1 MSRDLAVTL
10 AADVVGYR
18 DLKAEDHEAALSVAY
33 ESWRAFEDCLNRHH
47 GNRLAIVLEA
57 SYLARFPSALAAVRC
72 AVDLQRDLLG
82 RSEAVPALR
91 QFPLRI
97 GVNHDGRQ
105 SLDGSGPAVTGDYH
119 VDRLLAP
126 AEPGGLCLSRTVYD
140 EVCDQLNEPSG
151 GAGDADSMAVLH
163 QEIRRIWDGLN
174 SPDSSLVTIAGPALV
189 G

>member
-1 MSRDLAVTL
+1 
-10 AADVVGYR
+10 
-18 DLKAEDHEAALSVAY
+18 LKAEDHEAALRVAY
-33 ESWRAFEDCLNRHH
+33 ETWRAFESHLDHHH
-47 GNRLAIVLEA
+47 GDRLAIVLEA
-57 SYLARFPSALAAVRC
+57 SYLARFPSALAAVSC
-72 AVDLQRDLLG
+72 AVELQRDLLG
-82 RSEAVPALR
+82 RGEAVPALR

-140 EVCDQLNEPSG
+140 EVCDQLNDPSG
-151 GAGDADSMAVLH
+151 GAGDTDDTAILR
-163 QEIRRIWDGLN
+163 QEVHRIWGGLDP
-174 SPDSSLVTIAGPALV
+174 PDSSIVAIGAPALV